1 MLNPS
6 LEKQNDERLITKE
19 EIPTRIA
26 SPSPFESIDDII
38 LSGKISSINKGEA
51 TFRPRETIVF
61 AYENKELSST
71 LKNNQIT
78 NALKDLKGAPNNP
91 FLLNNL
97 GLTYLRNR
105 ELDGALESFK
115 QAIELKRDF
124 TIASLNLASVYT
136 MKNEKDLAM
145 DIYKNLLNKKPDD
158 TRVLINVGNI
168 YFGDKKFKEAKGI
181 YKEVIKIDPKN
192 ITARNRLAIID
203 LIEGKYTKAIS
214 QFRECLHVNTN
225 LPAIYNNLGV
235 AYGATGSYKKAI
247 RSFKTV
253 LNLFPDY
260 TSAIFNLATALKL
273 KNNVISA
280 IELLEEWLR
289 KNENM
294 QIRELLSG
302 LYVENEQYPK
312 ALKTLTVALKNAMEA
327 NFPDLEIARLH
338 NNIGVIYHNI
348 RDFKNAEDNYLEC
361 MKKAGFA
368 NQIILGNII
377 DLYFALNKIDKAKE
391 YTDIF
396 YDKFGTGGLY
406 SYYIALH
413 NYYNQELPESMKF
426 INIFL
431 KTNKKFAPA
440 YALLSNIYSDYM
452 QEYKKAIEL
461 NREGINHLPND
472 LSIIDNLAYNYLMND
487 EIDNAKAILD
497 RVKDVTNNVFL
508 TATSGLLRIK
518 EGDIEE
524 GTKFYNLAA
533 HLANNEFLRNQVL
546 QKKHIEL
553 ARYYLLN
560 NNKDKAKANLEKAL
574 SIKIRNNIYTIQAD
588 ELYQKLV

>member
-1 MLNPS
+1 MLNPNP
-6 LEKQNDERLITKE
+6 EKQNDERLITKE

-26 SPSPFESIDDII
+26 SPSPFENIDDII

-51 TFRPRETIVF
+51 TFRQRETIVF

-71 LKNNQIT
+71 LKNNQIA
-78 NALKDLKGAPNNP
+78 NALKDLKRVPDNP

-105 ELDGALESFK
+105 ELDRALESFK
-115 QAIELKRDF
+115 QAIELKPDF
-124 TIASLNLASVYT
+124 TIASLNLATVYT

-158 TRVLINVGNI
+158 IRVLINVGNI

-181 YKEVIKIDPKN
+181 YKEIIKIDPKN

-214 QFRECLHVNTN
+214 EFRECLHVNTN

-253 LNLFPDY
+253 LKLFPDY

-273 KNNVISA
+273 KINVISA
-280 IELLEEWLR
+280 IELLEEWLG
-289 KNENM
+289 KNENT
-294 QIRELLSG
+294 QIREFLSG

-312 ALKTLTVALKNAMEA
+312 ALKTLTVALKNAVEA
-327 NFPDLEIARLH
+327 NFPDLEARLH
-338 NNIGVIYHNI
+338 NNIGVIYHNM

-361 MKKAGFA
+361 VKKADFP

-377 DLYFALNKIDKAKE
+377 DLYFALNRIDKTKE
-391 YTDIF
+391 YIDIF

-406 SYYIALH
+406 FYYIALH
-413 NYYNQELPESMKF
+413 NYYNQELPESIRF
-426 INIFL
+426 INLFL

-440 YALLSNIYSDYM
+440 YAFLSNIYSEYM

-461 NREGINHLPND
+461 NRDGINHLSND

-487 EIDNAKAILD
+487 EIDNAKSVLD

-560 NNKDKAKANLEKAL
+560 NNKDKAKANLKKAL
-574 SIKIRNNIYTIQAD
+574 SIKTRNNIYTIQAD